1 LHFYLNDPL
10 GTRRAQTDYAGV
22 LEQTCASLPFGDAL
36 NCTNSLQ
43 FPTEHHFTGKE
54 RDTESGNDYFG
65 ARYYGSSMGRF
76 MSPDWAAKAQP
87 VPYAKL
93 ENPQTLNLYAYVGNN
108 PLSRTDPT
116 GHYVC
121 SGSKEQCAQIQD
133 GLNLAKAAQAKLG
146 ADSKEGKAIGAVLK
160 FYGAAG
166 EKNGVGVSFGKLD
179 AGTLGETSR
188 GANGGINIKFDL
200 GQISAFSKD
209 QMAGTSL
216 VERSAA
222 EIHEGTHGV
231 DERAWGHNPEN
242 RHEEMQTERNAYRN
256 QSYVY
261 QGLGVNT
268 QFNLWS
274 PSWSPA
280 NAEQNRNAAIE
291 EGAQRSTAAACAQGC
306 QP

>member
-1 LHFYLNDPL
+1 MQLSSGTDIPDGFLAAMTPL
-10 GTRRAQTDYAGV
+10 KEKPRPGVPSCNPAPHPGRNVLQSTAALGLGWSAASGTRQS
-22 LEQTCASLPFGDAL
+22 EQ
-36 NCTNSLQ
+36 
-43 FPTEHHFTGKE
+43 
-54 RDTESGNDYFG
+54 
-65 ARYYGSSMGRF
+65 MGRF
-76 MSPDWAAKAQP
+76 LSPDWAAKAEP

-179 AGTLGETSR
+179 AGTLGVTSR

-200 GQISAFSKD
+200 GQISDFSKG
-209 QMAGTSL
+209 QLAGTSW
-216 VERSAA
+216 VERSAT

-231 DERAWGHNPEN
+231 DEQAWGHNPEN

-261 QGLGVNT
+261 QGLGWNT
-268 QFNLWS
+268 QFDLWS
-274 PSWSPA
+274 QSWSSA

>member
-1 LHFYLNDPL
+1 MEVLN
-10 GTRRAQTDYAGV
+10 TAAAAGRID
-22 LEQTCASLPFGDAL
+22 QQCSSLAFGDGQICNGPDA
-36 NCTNSLQ
+36 
-43 FPTEHHFTGKE
+43 TEHHYTGKE
-54 RDTESGNDYFG
+54 RDSESGLDYFG
-65 ARYYGSSMGRF
+65 ARYYGSNMGRF
-76 MSPDWAAKAQP
+76 MSPDWSAKAEP

-93 ENPQTLNLYAYVGNN
+93 GNPQTLNLYAYVGNN

-133 GLNLAKAAQAKLG
+133 GLNLAKAAQNKLG
-146 ADSKEGKAIGAVLK
+146 ADSKGGKAIGAVLK

-166 EKNGVGVSFGKLD
+166 EKNGVGVSFGKLA
-179 AGTLGETSR
+179 AGTLGETSF
-188 GANGGINIKFDL
+188 GKGGVNIKFDL
-200 GQISAFSKD
+200 GQISAFSQG

-231 DERAWGHNPEN
+231 DERVLGRNPEN

-261 QGLGVNT
+261 EGLGVNT

>member
-1 LHFYLNDPL
+1 MYDN
-10 GTRRAQTDYAGV
+10 AQRIV
-22 LEQTCASLPFGDAL
+22 CPCVFLASRY
-36 NCTNSLQ
+36 
-43 FPTEHHFTGKE
+43 TGKE
-54 RDTESGNDYFG
+54 HDQESGNDYFW
-65 ARYYGSSMGRF
+65 ARYFASTMGRW
-76 MSPDWAAKAQP
+76 MTPDWSAKIEP
-87 VPYAKL
+87 VPYSRL
-93 ENPQTLNLYAYVGNN
+93 DDPQTLNLYAYVGNN

-133 GLNLAKAAQAKLG
+133 GLNLAKAAQDKLG

-166 EKNGVGVSFGKLD
+166 EKNGVGVSFGKLA
-179 AGTLGETSR
+179 AGTLGETSS
-188 GANGGINIKFDL
+188 GPNGTVNIKFDL
-200 GQISAFSKD
+200 GQISSFS
-209 QMAGTSL
+209 QGQTPGTSL

-231 DERAWGHNPEN
+231 DDKRAGHGPEN
-242 RHEEMQTERNAYRN
+242 RHEELQTERNAYRT

-291 EGAQRSTAAACAQGC
+291 EGAQRSMAAACAQGC